1 MKTLYAVAGMLLVA
15 APAMAQGGGM
25 QRMGPPPDH
34 WMTFDS
40 LVAAVGITD
49 AQKADAQK
57 HYDAI
62 NDILK
67 QAAERRTQMRGQ
79 MGQMG
84 QMSQEQRDSM
94 RTQFQQ
100 TRSDIETHY
109 NELRGVLTP
118 DEQAKFD
125 ALPKPPYMGM
135 MMRQRPPGM

>member
-25 QRMGPPPDH
+25 GRMGPPPDH

-40 LVAAVGITD
+40 LVSAVGITD

-62 NDILK
+62 NTVLK
-67 QAAERRTQMRGQ
+67 QAAEHRAQMRGNFRD
-79 MGQMG
+79 
-84 QMSQEQRDSM
+84 MSQDQRDSM
-94 RTQFQQ
+94 RAEMQK
-100 TRSDIETHY
+100 TRSDVETAY
-109 NELRGVLTP
+109 NALRGVLNA
-118 DEQAKFD
+118 DQQAKFD

-135 MMRQRPPGM
+135 MRRRPPGM

>member
-1 MKTLYAVAGMLLVA
+1 MKTLYAVAGLLLVA

-49 AQKADAQK
+49 AQKADAQQ

-62 NDILK
+62 NTILK
-67 QAAERRTQMRGQ
+67 QAADRRAQMRGSFRD
-79 MGQMG
+79 
-84 QMSQEQRDSM
+84 MSQEQRDSLRAEM
-94 RTQFQQ
+94 QK
-100 TRSDIETHY
+100 TRSDVETHY
-109 NELRGVLTP
+109 NELRGVLTA
-118 DEQAKFD
+118 DQQAKFD

-135 MMRQRPPGM
+135 MMRRRPPGM